1 MYPQSMFC
9 VTKKKNIK
17 SLQLKIFKFLQ
28 PVHLHG
34 LVFIMDVFFL
44 FYFRGVSSVVRK
56 CTEKRTGKEYAVKI
70 IDISGEKTDDYTA
83 EHTKRD
89 TIREINILK
98 LCTGHPNIS
107 KYILPYRCSC

>member
-1 MYPQSMFC
+1 M
-9 VTKKKNIK
+9 
-17 SLQLKIFKFLQ
+17 KIT
-28 PVHLHG
+28 V
-34 LVFIMDVFFL
+34 VFYF
-44 FYFRGVSSVVRK
+44 FRGVSSVVRK

-98 LCTGHPNIS
+98 LCTGHTNIS
-107 KYILPYRCSC
+107 KCAFSLYIKRECTKKADKKI